1 MSKTIKKPSLLDALI
16 PVIVLVG
23 MLGTLVYVFGDGSA
37 GPNQVALMMAA
48 AVAAMIGIKNGLSWK
63 DIERS
68 MIDTIG
74 LSMHAILILLMVGSL
89 IGSWILAGTVPT
101 MIYYGVQLMSPD
113 YFYVTAC
120 LVCALIG
127 FSIGS
132 SWTVAGTLG
141 IGLISIAATLNLSLP
156 ISAGAIISGAYFGD
170 KLSPLSDTTNLAAAV
185 TSTNLFD
192 HIQHMLW
199 TTIPSF
205 IIALIVFFALGY
217 GSSNNVVVED
227 IVILQNNL
235 EQSFLISPLMLGP
248 LVLLLVMAVKKL
260 PALSTLIC
268 GTVAGCL
275 FAVVFQWD
283 VVIALAADPELI
295 AVAAI
300 FKGLFQAMFLGYE
313 SVTGNVDLDKL
324 LSKGGM
330 DSMLTT
336 VGLIINAMAF
346 GGAMSRTGLLERL
359 VEAALSRVK
368 SAGGL
373 ITATVGT
380 CIGTNVLAAD
390 QYLSIAIPGQMFVK
404 SYEEYNLSPLN
415 LSRTLEDSG
424 TLTGALIPWNTC
436 GAYMSATLG
445 VSTMMYAPF
454 VFFNLLCP
462 VIAIIY
468 GFWHIAL
475 PARETEQDAVI
486 TD

>member
-1 MSKTIKKPSLLDALI
+1 MSKIISKPTLLDALV
-16 PVIVLVG
+16 PVFVLVL
-23 MLGTLVYVFGDGSA
+23 MLGGLVYVFGSNSA
-37 GPNQVALMMAA
+37 GPNQVALMLAA
-48 AVAAMIGIKNGLSWK
+48 SVAALIGIKNGHTWK
-63 DIERS
+63 DIESGMISTISVS
-68 MIDTIG
+68 MQ
-74 LSMHAILILLMVGSL
+74 AILILLMVGAL
-89 IGSWILAGTVPT
+89 IGSWMLAGTVPT

-113 YFYVTAC
+113 YFYMTAC
-120 LVCALIG
+120 VVCALVG

-141 IGLISIAATLNLSLP
+141 IGLISIAATLNLSLG

-199 TTIPSF
+199 TTVPSI
-205 IIALIVFFALGY
+205 IIALLAFFVLGL
-217 GSSNNVVVED
+217 GSSANVLVED
-227 IVILQNNL
+227 IVLLQNDL
-235 EQSFLISPLMLGP
+235 ASSFLISPLMLSP
-248 LVLLLVMAVKKL
+248 LLLLLYLALKKL
-260 PALSTLIC
+260 PALSALVLGTL
-268 GTVAGCL
+268 TGCL

-283 VVIALAADPELI
+283 VIIALSDNQSLAPA
-295 AVAAI
+295 AAI
-300 FKGLFQAMFLGYE
+300 FKGLFHAMFLGYS
-313 SVTGNVDLDKL
+313 SVTGNVDLDQL

-330 DSMLTT
+330 ASMLTT

-346 GGAMSRTGLLERL
+346 GGAMSHTGLLKRL
-359 VEAALSRVK
+359 VEGALRRVK

-390 QYLSIAIPGQMFVK
+390 QYLAIAIPGQMFVK
-404 SYEEYNLSPLN
+404 SYKKYNLSALN

-445 VSTMMYAPF
+445 VSTMVYAPYA
-454 VFFNLLCP
+454 FFNLLCP
-462 VIAIIY
+462 IIAVFY
-468 GFWHIAL
+468 GYWRIAL
-475 PARETEQDAVI
+475 PAANPEDAS
-486 TD
+486 TAH

>member
-1 MSKTIKKPSLLDALI
+1 
-16 PVIVLVG
+16 
-23 MLGTLVYVFGDGSA
+23 
-37 GPNQVALMMAA
+37 
-48 AVAAMIGIKNGLSWK
+48 
-63 DIERS
+63 
-68 MIDTIG
+68 
-74 LSMHAILILLMVGSL
+74 
-89 IGSWILAGTVPT
+89 
-101 MIYYGVQLMSPD
+101 
-113 YFYVTAC
+113 
-120 LVCALIG
+120 
-127 FSIGS
+127 
-132 SWTVAGTLG
+132 
-141 IGLISIAATLNLSLP
+141 
-156 ISAGAIISGAYFGD
+156 
-170 KLSPLSDTTNLAAAV
+170 
-185 TSTNLFD
+185 
-192 HIQHMLW
+192 
-199 TTIPSF
+199 
-205 IIALIVFFALGY
+205 
-217 GSSNNVVVED
+217 
-227 IVILQNNL
+227 
-235 EQSFLISPLMLGP
+235 
-248 LVLLLVMAVKKL
+248 
-260 PALSTLIC
+260 
-268 GTVAGCL
+268 
-275 FAVVFQWD
+275 
-283 VVIALAADPELI
+283 
-295 AVAAI
+295 
-300 FKGLFQAMFLGYE
+300 MFLGYE

-404 SYEEYNLSPLN
+404 SYKEYNLSPLN

-454 VFFNLLCP
+454 AFFNLLCP

-475 PARETEQDAVI
+475 PPRETEQDSVI